1 MEVLPSVPEPV
12 EFNAKHGLPV
22 LEDYGA
28 SVFPEEY
35 WARWVKKSFVDYDQ
49 AKSWVDPDKLLD
61 LAVRAGYWDMAG
73 AAEVCNTLREGA
85 RIGCTGRGRLP
96 TTQRNGKDVSV
107 FGERVAD
114 ALQSWILESP
124 PIAFGPLREEELPWT
139 DFTVN
144 PLGVKVRWDGKA
156 RPLVDASSPHDKDD
170 SVPSWIYNPE
180 LPGAVNS
187 TILASDFPAVM
198 SSTDKF
204 VRTIWRVG
212 RGAKV
217 MKKDLVSAYKHQRV
231 HAEDLKL
238 QVVKFGGRFFVEL
251 SLMFG
256 TRSSPGIFC
265 KLLGLFRS
273 CVALL
278 SGIAPY
284 QDLQHLDD
292 VLAVGSSREGDPVER
307 YHELFLVEAE
317 RAGFRVDRSDN
328 RDKNQEPVTKV
339 TALGVSYDTEKWE
352 WGFSEKRLA
361 IILEGLR
368 RVEEGERL
376 TLKEMESLVGRI
388 NAVSFLVEGG
398 RFYIDG
404 FYRSIKGVRG
414 AESLVTEVACLPA
427 QARWW
432 RVSLMVARRYSPI
445 MFPEE
450 GIPGNAVSVWTDAA
464 GGSAGRIG
472 PGLGVI
478 YPRTFSWAYL
488 PWPTWLNE
496 GFRNSDGVRFS
507 SKLTVLEGLGPL
519 AAVCVA
525 GMDAMGKVLVVEVD
539 NQGTV
544 GVYKKG
550 HGKDCP
556 YVTTLVR
563 AADIVAK
570 GMAIDLRVRKIRRC
584 SDRGS
589 CLADA
594 VSKGEVSVLQ
604 KEWPSSRSL
613 VELPRSII
621 NWVKDPVEDLDLGT
635 KVLKDLEARGMEVV
649 VIGD

>member
-1 MEVLPSVPEPV
+1 M
-12 EFNAKHGLPV
+12 
-22 LEDYGA
+22 
-28 SVFPEEY
+28 
-35 WARWVKKSFVDYDQ
+35 
-49 AKSWVDPDKLLD
+49 
-61 LAVRAGYWDMAG
+61 
-73 AAEVCNTLREGA
+73 
-85 RIGCTGRGRLP
+85 
-96 TTQRNGKDVSV
+96 
-107 FGERVAD
+107 
-114 ALQSWILESP
+114 
-124 PIAFGPLREEELPWT
+124 
-139 DFTVN
+139 
-144 PLGVKVRWDGKA
+144 
-156 RPLVDASSPHDKDD
+156 
-170 SVPSWIYNPE
+170 
-180 LPGAVNS
+180 
-187 TILASDFPAVM
+187 
-198 SSTDKF
+198 
-204 VRTIWRVG
+204 
-212 RGAKV
+212 
-217 MKKDLVSAYKHQRV
+217 
-231 HAEDLKL
+231 
-238 QVVKFGGRFFVEL
+238 
-251 SLMFG
+251 
-256 TRSSPGIFC
+256 
-265 KLLGLFRS
+265 
-273 CVALL
+273 
-278 SGIAPY
+278 
-284 QDLQHLDD
+284 
-292 VLAVGSSREGDPVER
+292 
-307 YHELFLVEAE
+307 
-317 RAGFRVDRSDN
+317 
-328 RDKNQEPVTKV
+328 
-339 TALGVSYDTEKWE
+339 
-352 WGFSEKRLA
+352 
-361 IILEGLR
+361 
-368 RVEEGERL
+368 
-376 TLKEMESLVGRI
+376 KEMESLVGRI

-432 RVSLMVARRYSPI
+432 RVSLMAARRYSPI

-472 PGLGVI
+472 SGLGVI

-563 AADIVAK
+563 AAYIVAK

-613 VELPRSII
+613 VEL
-621 NWVKDPVEDLDLGT
+621 
-635 KVLKDLEARGMEVV
+635 
-649 VIGD
+649 